1 MCCLSIWILNRP
13 TQLNTLSLQANGQL
27 IILPIHLWL
36 VYKRGWF
43 MWGDQYVPGLH
54 LPPPANASYRGMTE
68 AKAQAQRVTQSWC
81 TLHWQTISA
90 CDRWHF
96 HCVKASETTAARQ
109 RAQFQS
115 KSSSFHR
122 KRNSFDI
129 FFFFVRRGYNT
140 SLEYRFK
147 FFWYCMTLHQNT
159 VSSTCW
165 LTPWRRVLPRMYIDL
180 LHGRSMCAA
189 KHCGHMWSLNTSLQK
204 P

>member
-1 MCCLSIWILNRP
+1 
-13 TQLNTLSLQANGQL
+13 
-27 IILPIHLWL
+27 
-36 VYKRGWF
+36 
-43 MWGDQYVPGLH
+43 MWGGSVRARSPS
-54 LPPPANASYRGMTE
+54 PPANASCRGMTE

-109 RAQFQS
+109 RAQFRS

-129 FFFFVRRGYNT
+129 FFFFFVRRGYNT

-147 FFWYCMTLHQNT
+147 FFWYCMTVDQNT

-165 LTPWRRVLPRMYIDL
+165 LTPSRRVLSRMYMDYFFNITHAPRYKHVCRQTAICDL
-180 LHGRSMCAA
+180 WTYHSKNSNRLSARFENNFGFFH
-189 KHCGHMWSLNTSLQK
+189 TE
-204 P
+204 